1 MRLHTARWT
10 SSRPRSGRQSY
21 LADRGLAT
29 SIHLSLSLDKP
40 LLLEGEAGVGK
51 TEVAK
56 VLSSLLGRRLIRLQC
71 YEGIDASQ
79 ALYEW
84 NYSRQLIA
92 VRAMDATDAETH
104 VQDLFGPDFLVERPL
119 LAAIRAGSGA
129 VLLVDELDRADDEFE
144 AFLLEVLSEFA
155 VTIPEIGRVAAET
168 PPAVVVTSNRTR
180 ELHDALKRR
189 CLYHWIDHPDLERE
203 IQIVRVRAPHVSDA
217 LARDVAAAVL
227 RLREMDL
234 AKLPGVAETI
244 DWANALAF
252 LGAERLDTAIAADT
266 LGRGREGPRGPAARL
281 RASRRRRRRWLTVRS
296 PRSPADRSRR
306 SSRSVGS
313 SATPV
318 SPSAPAAS

>member
-1 MRLHTARWT
+1 MGETPY
-10 SSRPRSGRQSY
+10 SSVDELQAALGTQSY

-92 VRAMDATDAETH
+92 VRAMDAADAETH

-119 LAAIRAGSGA
+119 LAAIREGSGA

-155 VTIPEIGRVAAET
+155 VTIPEIGQVAAET
-168 PPAVVVTSNRTR
+168 PPAVIVTSNRTR

-189 CLYHWIDHPDLERE
+189 CLYHWIDHPELERE
-203 IQIVRVRAPHVSDA
+203 IQIVRVRAPHVSEA

-252 LGAERLDTAIAADT
+252 LGAERLDPSIAADT
-266 LGRGREGPRGPAARL
+266 LGAVVKDHEDQQLVAAHL
-281 RASRRRRRRWLTVRS
+281 
-296 PRSPADRSRR
+296 ADV
-306 SSRSVGS
+306 VGDG
-313 SATPV
+313 
-318 SPSAPAAS
+318 

>member
-1 MRLHTARWT
+1 MATTQTFSDVGSLTEALEQHA
-10 SSRPRSGRQSY
+10 Y

-29 SIHLSLSLDKP
+29 AIYLSLSLGRP

-56 VLSSLLGRRLIRLQC
+56 VLAEMLGRRLIRLQC

-92 VRAMDATDAETH
+92 VRAMDAREADTH
-104 VQDLFGPDFLVERPL
+104 VEDLFGPEFLVERPL

-144 AFLLEVLSEFA
+144 AFLLEILSEFA
-155 VTIPEIGRVAAET
+155 VTIPEVGRVVGET
-168 PPAVVVTSNRTR
+168 PPAVIVTSNRTR

-189 CLYHWIDHPDLERE
+189 CLYHWIDHPDLDRE
-203 IQIVRVRAPHVSDA
+203 VAIVRARAPQVSDA
-217 LARDVAAAVL
+217 LARDVAVAVE
-227 RLREMDL
+227 RLRALDL
-234 AKLPGVAETI
+234 AKVPGVAETI

-252 LGAERLDTAIAADT
+252 LGAERLDARIAADT
-266 LGRGREGPRGPAARL
+266 LGAVVKDHEDQALVAAHL
-281 RASRRRRRRWLTVRS
+281 GEV
-296 PRSPADRSRR
+296 
-306 SSRSVGS
+306 VGEDG
-313 SATPV
+313 
-318 SPSAPAAS
+318 

>member
-1 MRLHTARWT
+1 MGETPYASVDELQAALGT
-10 SSRPRSGRQSY
+10 QSY

-92 VRAMDATDAETH
+92 VRALDAADAETH

-119 LAAIRAGSGA
+119 LAAIREGSGA

-155 VTIPEIGRVAAET
+155 VTIPEIGRIAAET
-168 PPAVVVTSNRTR
+168 PPAVIVTSNRTR

-217 LARDVAAAVL
+217 LARDVAEAVL

-252 LGAERLDTAIAADT
+252 LGADRLDMSIAADT
-266 LGRGREGPRGPAARL
+266 LGAVVKDHEDQQLVSAHL
-281 RASRRRRRRWLTVRS
+281 
-296 PRSPADRSRR
+296 ADV
-306 SSRSVGS
+306 VGD
-313 SATPV
+313 V
-318 SPSAPAAS
+318 